1 MKVLATAA
9 AMLFASKKYG
19 MSVDDTEEF
28 IAGIVDGL
36 VGANDFQYIK
46 VCLKDATGIEQIV
59 ETAVADFEKGDV
71 TSIIAGISEIGKI
84 LELLPADLGDCEAM
98 QPDLLVLFLL

>member
-9 AMLFASKKYG
+9 LLMAKRIG

-36 VGANDFQYIK
+36 VKKDDFKYIK
-46 VCLKDATGIEQIV
+46 VCLKDATGV
-59 ETAVADFEKGDV
+59 EELVEKAVADFEKGDAA
-71 TSIIAGISEIGKI
+71 SILDGVKVIG
-84 LELLPADLGDCEAM
+84 
-98 QPDLLVLFLL
+98 